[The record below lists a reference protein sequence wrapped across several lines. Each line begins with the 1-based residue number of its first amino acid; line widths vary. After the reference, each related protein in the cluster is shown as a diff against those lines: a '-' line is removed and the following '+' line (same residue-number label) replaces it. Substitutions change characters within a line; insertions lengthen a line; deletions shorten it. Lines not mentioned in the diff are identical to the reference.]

1 MAAILRGQEK
11 RVSSSRMRETPTLHI
26 PIRDDWHFEP
36 TQIEDSTRKI
46 YDNLFSAYDERR
58 FQESVELFPM
68 RQKKWGIPLEWFK
81 NKVCLDVGC
90 GQGRFVVAMGRLGAD
105 KAIGVD
111 INEKGLESGRN
122 REWFKELR
130 NVELMNSSAGD
141 LPFLDKYFDYAICS
155 GVLLLMPE
163 PLDGFKELVR
173 VTKPGGRIF
182 LSMYGK
188 GGLKWMTNDFFR
200 FFLMRFVPFEVT
212 EKVFKAVGVPPNKRY
227 NILDNLYTPYTHRY
241 TEKEIRKWF
250 EDAGFENIR
259 RVKFERYDYE
269 TLRSRLIHG
278 EGWIQIIA
286 DKKHT

>member
-1 MAAILRGQEK
+1 MP
-11 RVSSSRMRETPTLHI
+11 VMNETPILKI
-26 PIRDDWHFEP
+26 PLRPDWKFVP
-36 TQIEDSTRKI
+36 TNIEDSTGKI
-46 YDNLFSAYDERR
+46 YDNLFSAYDEKR
-58 FQESVELFPM
+58 FEESVELFPM
-68 RQKKWGIPLEWFK
+68 RQQKWGISLDWFK
-81 NKVCLDVGC
+81 DKVCLDVGC
-90 GQGRFVVAMGRLGAD
+90 GQGRFVTALGRLGAA

-111 INEKGLESGRN
+111 INEKGLEAGRN
-122 REWFKELR
+122 RRWFKELN

-141 LPFLDKYFDYAICS
+141 LPFVDSYFDYVICS

-163 PLDGFKELVR
+163 PKKGFDELVR

-188 GGLKWMTNDFFR
+188 GGLKWAVNDFFR
-200 FFLMRFVPFEVT
+200 FFLIRWVPFAFT

-269 TLRSRLIHG
+269 TWQSRLIHG
-278 EGWIQIIA
+278 EAWIQIIA
-286 DKKHT
+286 DKKPANT